1 MKPMNPNEN
10 AKRISLLKFDKGLE
24 KSLRE
29 TRMWTALL
37 KVSQR
42 RMALADFKVYH
53 EAATVKMFAFL
64 GLER

>member
-1 MKPMNPNEN
+1 MT
-10 AKRISLLKFDKGLE
+10 KGLE

-29 TRMWTALL
+29 TLMSPIWAALL

-42 RMALADFKVYH
+42 RTALADSKVYH